1 MKPSI
6 VLVGRPNVGK
16 STLFN
21 KLTRSRD
28 ALVADLPGL
37 TRDRHYGQGRVGDKP
52 YLVVDTGGLEPVV
65 KEGILYEMARQTLQ
79 AIDEAD
85 VVLFMVDARTG
96 CTAQDKIIADRLRRA
111 SCPVHVVVNKAE
123 GMSRDIVTAEF
134 HELALG
140 EPLAIS
146 ASHSEGLTELID
158 IALAHVPLVEEADQP
173 DHPKIALIGRP
184 NVGKSTLVNT
194 LVGEERVIAFDQ
206 PGTTRDSIYIDFER
220 NGHPYTLID
229 TAGVR
234 RRGKVTEAIEKFS
247 VIKTLQA
254 VADANVVVLVLDAHT
269 DIAEQDAHLASF
281 VLESGRA
288 LVVAINKWDSLTDYQ
303 RDQVKRDIARKLQ
316 FLDFA
321 RFHYISALHATGLGG
336 LLKSIDEAY
345 KAAMVKLST
354 PQLTRVLI
362 DAVAAHQPPK
372 TGPFRPK
379 LRYAHQGG
387 MNPPLIVIHGNALD
401 TISDSY
407 RRYLEGVFIKTFQLH
422 GTPLRVQFNVGSN
435 PFAEKKKAA
444 PTVSEA
450 RSLARKQKKPLSTS
464 GRAGARSRQKPRG

>member
-37 TRDRHYGQGRVGDKP
+37 TRDRHYGHGRVGDKP

-65 KEGILYEMARQTLQ
+65 KDGILHEMARQTLQ

-111 SCPVHVVVNKAE
+111 HCPVHLVVNKAE
-123 GMSRDIVTAEF
+123 GMTHSIVTAEF
-134 HELALG
+134 YELALG
-140 EPLAIS
+140 DPLAIS
-146 ASHSEGLTELID
+146 ASHSEGLTELVE
-158 IALAHVPLVEEADQP
+158 IALSHIPETGEEEEP
-173 DHPKIALIGRP
+173 NHPKIALIGRP
-184 NVGKSTLVNT
+184 NVGKSTLVNS

-220 NGHPYTLID
+220 NGQAYTLID

-234 RRGKVTEAIEKFS
+234 RRGKVTETIEKFS

-254 VADANVVVLVLDAHT
+254 VADANVVVLVLDAHA

-288 LVVAINKWDSLTDYQ
+288 LVVAINKWDSLQDYQ

-321 RFHYISALHATGLGG
+321 RFHYISALHATGLSG
-336 LLKSIDEAY
+336 LLRSIDEAY
-345 KAAMVKLST
+345 KAAMAKLST
-354 PQLTRVLI
+354 PMLTRVLI

-372 TGPFRPK
+372 KGPFRPK

-401 TISDSY
+401 SISDSY
-407 RRYLEGVFIKTFQLH
+407 RRYLEGVFIKAFQLH
-422 GTPLRVQFNVGSN
+422 GTPLKIQFNVGSN
-435 PFAEKKKAA
+435 PFADKTKAP

-450 RSLARKQKKPLSTS
+450 RALSRKQNRPMSHAGKS
-464 GRAGARSRQKPRG
+464 GARSRQKPR